1 MCLTVD
7 FQKSKKDIYGRK
19 KKWYQTIKTG
29 SFFIICLQDLI
40 KGRCEYI
47 IQHSF
52 LHSVKALGKLHLLY
66 DTIPF
71 TFLSEIVIIQFT

>member
-1 MCLTVD
+1 MEE
-7 FQKSKKDIYGRK
+7 K

-52 LHSVKALGKLHLLY
+52 LQSVKALGKLHLLY
-66 DTIPF
+66 DTIPLHF
-71 TFLSEIVIIQFT
+71 SF